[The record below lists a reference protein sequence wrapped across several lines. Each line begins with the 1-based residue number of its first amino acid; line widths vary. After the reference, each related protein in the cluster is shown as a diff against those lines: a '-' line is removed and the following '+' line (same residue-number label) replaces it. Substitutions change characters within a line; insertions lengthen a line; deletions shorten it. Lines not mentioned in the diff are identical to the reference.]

1 MVRNVLVKDLIR
13 YSWMVALVLGAFAFV
28 FVHIFNVGS
37 LPSSFFSF
45 FVAIRVFVQGLANV
59 ATIIIVQR
67 FLPAATEGRKK
78 LIRYAIGYLFAF
90 VFFLSSDPL
99 ETFLSVPDAGPWVF
113 SQRLPSILLE
123 AFIHNTITIIVQNF
137 VILRYEKANAVLEN
151 SRLREANLESANQLL
166 KQQIHP
172 HFLFNALSML
182 KSLYKT
188 DVKAGEAYLSHLVNF
203 LRASLAEPQS
213 RVSSL
218 QDEIELCHDYV
229 EMQKIR
235 FEDALICRIDIP
247 ESVRLRG
254 AVPPFSVQSLIEN
267 AIKHN
272 EVTEASPLDIKI
284 FYEDGR
290 IHVENNL
297 QVRAYVDSHS
307 GKGLINLMERYKI
320 LASEE
325 VIIRQDTRIF
335 SVSIKVLLHEDSD
348 HRG

>member
-1 MVRNVLVKDLIR
+1 MARNVLVKDLIR
-13 YSWMVALVLGAFAFV
+13 YSWMVALILGAFTFV
-28 FVHIFNVGS
+28 FVHIFNFGNP
-37 LPSSFFSF
+37 PSDFYSFFL
-45 FVAIRVFVQGLANV
+45 AIRVFVQGVANI
-59 ATIIIVQR
+59 ATIIMVQR
-67 FLPAATEGRKK
+67 LLPTATEGRKK
-78 LIRYAIGYLFAF
+78 LIRYAVGYLFAF

-99 ETFLSVPDAGPWVF
+99 DLYLSMPNPGPWVF
-113 SQRLPSILLE
+113 GQRLPSILLQ

-137 VILRYEKANAVLEN
+137 VILRHEKANADLEN
-151 SRLREANLESANQLL
+151 SRLSAANQESANLLL

-218 QDEIELCHDYV
+218 QDEIGLCHDYL

-247 ESVRLRG
+247 ESVRLQG
-254 AVPPFSVQSLIEN
+254 SVPPFSVQSLIEN

-272 EVTEASPLDIKI
+272 EVTEASPLDIRV

-325 VIIRQDTRIF
+325 VIIRQDTKIF
-335 SVSIKVLLHEDSD
+335 SVSIKVL
-348 HRG
+348 